1 PPPHVP
7 PLSLCPLPLHLVR
20 TVAPSRSPYI
30 CRHLGLPQWHCFPQN
45 WGSLILSSRMTGP
58 LTSAVFLLLSIAL
71 LRPLEAKPFSGPRAS
86 AAVLRLRRELRDSL
100 PYEAQMM
107 SYPPAASVE
116 GRGNELYYQPE
127 GWRGQGMGQAL
138 QRLVEDDRR
147 RDQEAAYLTGLLR
160 LLNDGDGNAQRA
172 AKPEDDEDEEEEEG
186 RPRDFGGSY
195 PPDYDETDQG
205 ISMAKPQ
212 AAWQGLLDPQL
223 TQALLNRYRQER
235 LLQARLSSNR
245 LQDTRGEPGADEREE
260 EVLRYL
266 VGRVL
271 SNLASDSPQ
280 SPPARLAKRD
290 LGAVVGGV
298 AGGRALK
305 RSRRS
310 LDSTP
315 LPSSPKYEP
324 SLLRVKRLE
333 DEEDKMA
340 AAAHNQPRAG
350 LQRMKRI
357 DSDTQQEKHS
367 RKRRAMTYDPN
378 LLAQRIL
385 QYLPQ

>member
-1 PPPHVP
+1 M
-7 PLSLCPLPLHLVR
+7 S
-20 TVAPSRSPYI
+20 
-30 CRHLGLPQWHCFPQN
+30 
-45 WGSLILSSRMTGP
+45 GP
-58 LTSAVFLLLSIAL
+58 LTGAVFLLLSIAL
-71 LRPLEAKPFSGPRAS
+71 LLLPPPPLEAKSLTGSRGSVGAH
-86 AAVLRLRRELRDSL
+86 RLRRELRDAL

-127 GWRGQGMGQAL
+127 GWRGQSMGQAL

-160 LLNDGDGNAQRA
+160 LLSSADPNAQRA
-172 AKPEDDEDEEEEEG
+172 ATIEEEEEEEDEG
-186 RPRDFGGSY
+186 PGDFQGPY

-235 LLQARLSSNR
+235 LLQAGLGSNR
-245 LQDTRGEPGADEREE
+245 LQDTRADTATDNREE

-271 SNLASDSPQ
+271 SSLASENSQ
-280 SPPARLAKRD
+280 NAPARLSKRD
-290 LGAVVGGV
+290 LGAVSGGV
-298 AGGRALK
+298 AGGRVLK

-315 LPSSPKYEP
+315 VPSPKYEP

-333 DEEDKMA
+333 EEEDKMA
-340 AAAHNQPRAG
+340 DGPTAGAHKEARVG

-357 DSDTQQEKHS
+357 DSDLQQAKHI
-367 RKRRAMTYDPN
+367 RKRRALTFDPD